1 MLHYNSHY
9 SRAKKEF
16 YKSRGKLKLEE
27 LPCEPFL
34 ERFIFIFRAFH
45 RGKQVGE
52 KRGRFQNVVDI
63 AHKAVVL
70 ILISL

>member
-16 YKSRGKLKLEE
+16 HKSRGKLKLEQ
-27 LPCEPFL
+27 LPCEQFL
-34 ERFIFIFRAFH
+34 KRFFIFRAFF